1 MVIVKLTSAVG
12 VGRPAVYVNAAHI
25 VSFIDQTGGCQIRV
39 SGGNNVIA
47 VTESAEK
54 VAQLIAVAVQ
64 S

>member
-1 MVIVKLTSAVG
+1 MILVKLTSAVG

-25 VSFIDQTGGCQIRV
+25 VSFTEQTGGCQIRV
-39 SGGNNVIA
+39 SGGNSVIA

-54 VAQLIAVAVQ
+54 VAQLISDATR